1 MSSLSS
7 PSEFR
12 RVLWLY
18 TGMAVVILSI
28 GPSDL
33 LSLTWWQSQHPRD
46 LWAVLLPVGA
56 GLLLGLLCSRDIW
69 RLSVQKGPLWK
80 DVITGLIVLIGLA
93 GMIFLRESGL
103 WVWSFAAGDAFVVS
117 LTLTIVVVALVTERK
132 KQVRVYLATR
142 NWFFVHE
149 NKDA

>member
-1 MSSLSS
+1 
-7 PSEFR
+7 
-12 RVLWLY
+12 
-18 TGMAVVILSI
+18 
-28 GPSDL
+28 
-33 LSLTWWQSQHPRD
+33 
-46 LWAVLLPVGA
+46 
-56 GLLLGLLCSRDIW
+56 
-69 RLSVQKGPLWK
+69 
-80 DVITGLIVLIGLA
+80 VITGLIVLIGLA